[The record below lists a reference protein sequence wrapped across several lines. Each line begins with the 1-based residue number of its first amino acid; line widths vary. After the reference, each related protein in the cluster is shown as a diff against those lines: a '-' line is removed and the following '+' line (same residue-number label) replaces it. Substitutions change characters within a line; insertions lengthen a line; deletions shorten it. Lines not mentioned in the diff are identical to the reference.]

1 MNPKKLREL
10 FDVVLEYWARTIGAV
25 LGLVAL
31 ILLMAKQIDLDTFWT
46 WIGAMVAVGYIPKF
60 NKPNKDD
67 NDAAR

>member
-10 FDVVLEYWARTIGAV
+10 FDVVLDYWARTIGAV

-46 WIGAMVAVGYIPKF
+46 WISAMVAVGYIPKF
-60 NKPNKDD
+60 NKPNNDN

>member
-1 MNPKKLREL
+1 MNPKKIREIIDL
-10 FDVVLEYWARTIGAV
+10 ILDYWARTIGAV
-25 LGLVAL
+25 LGMVAL

-60 NKPNKDD
+60 NKTNNDN